1 MKNLYKLDQYRE
13 REAELAYYG
22 CNGDSTC
29 GMFTIRGLRII
40 AATGGGWDHVSVSHR
55 ERIPRWHEMSYI
67 HSLFFEENEL
77 TWQYHM
83 PVADHIN
90 CHPHTLHIWRK
101 WNFDMPVPPKE
112 FVA

>member
-1 MKNLYKLDQYRE
+1 MRNLRDLDQYRE
-13 REAELAYYG
+13 HEAELAFYG
-22 CNGDSTC
+22 CHGDNTC
-29 GMFTIRGLRII
+29 GMFTINGLHII
-40 AATGGGWDHVSVSHR
+40 AAAGDGWDHVSVSLTR
-55 ERIPRWHEMSYI
+55 RTPSWGEMARVNR
-67 HSLFFEENEL
+67 LFFEDNEL

-101 WNFDMPVPPKE
+101 HDFTMPTPPKE